1 MTYPSRARSVGYL
14 VNQYPK
20 GSHTFVRRE
29 IRALEDLG
37 FAVTRVSIRRSGEP
51 MTDPAD
57 AEEAAQTRVILA
69 AGGLALLRGALL
81 TALGAPRRFLQALA
95 LAWRVGRRSERGYL
109 YHLVYLVEACLLR
122 RWLRQRGVGH
132 VHAHFGTNSAT
143 VAMLAAALGELTY
156 SFTIHG
162 PEEFDKAPLLALGEK
177 VRRARFVAVIRHFGR
192 SQLYRLC
199 RSQDWDKVVIVPCG
213 LDPSFLNEAPVPVPP
228 QGGLVCIGR
237 LSEQKGHVSLCRSL
251 AALADQG
258 TPMSVTFIGDG
269 ELRGLVEATI
279 AKHNLESQVSLAG
292 WQGTEGVKA
301 ALRGAR
307 ALVLPSFAEGLPVV
321 IMEALAMGRP
331 VVTTFVA
338 GIPELVEQGK
348 SGWLVA
354 ASDTLALAAAMKQ
367 ALQADPAVLLAMG
380 LAGRERVLQRHDI
393 RQSARLLAALFDA
406 GEVAPGEVAR
416 IFQAHETSA
425 MSKP

>member
-1 MTYPSRARSVGYL
+1 
-14 VNQYPK
+14 
-20 GSHTFVRRE
+20 
-29 IRALEDLG
+29 
-37 FAVTRVSIRRSGEP
+37 
-51 MTDPAD
+51 
-57 AEEAAQTRVILA
+57 
-69 AGGLALLRGALL
+69 
-81 TALGAPRRFLQALA
+81 
-95 LAWRVGRRSERGYL
+95 
-109 YHLVYLVEACLLR
+109 
-122 RWLRQRGVGH
+122 
-132 VHAHFGTNSAT
+132 
-143 VAMLAAALGELTY
+143 MLAAALGELTY